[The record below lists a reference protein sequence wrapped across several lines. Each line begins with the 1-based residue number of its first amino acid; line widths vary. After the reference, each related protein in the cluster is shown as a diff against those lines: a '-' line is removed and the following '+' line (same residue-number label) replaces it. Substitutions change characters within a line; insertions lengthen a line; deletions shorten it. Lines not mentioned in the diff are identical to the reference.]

1 VFCSDDF
8 AARRLARSYGLTIS
22 GTLGVLVAL
31 VHDGQL
37 SFEEAELLLQEMI
50 RCGYRSPVDSLSGL
64 MEGSGD

>member
-1 VFCSDDF
+1 V
-8 AARRLARSYGLTIS
+8 
-22 GTLGVLVAL
+22 GVLVAL